1 MEKIKVEIISRENIR
16 PSSPTLSPLRTF
28 KYSILDQL
36 VPFPHAVAILFYP
49 SQNLSEFPKRLELL
63 KQSLSETLTLFYP
76 LAGKTKDDLSIDCND
91 EGANFVV
98 AKVNCP
104 ISKFL
109 RKPDLNSL
117 NMFFPITPYLE
128 ETTTGAHVTN
138 IQVNVFDCGGIAI
151 GFCISHKIID
161 GESVNTFL
169 KVWTERADSKRNS
182 KPLTEPN
189 FATSSLFPAGTFYFR
204 DLSKKIWGSLLKEEK
219 WVTRRILF
227 KNSTIAT
234 LKAQIVA
241 KSSSDPLKKH
251 LNTPTRVQI
260 LSALLW
266 KCFMA
271 ASKAQF
277 GIQRPSMVINTVNL
291 RRKMEGSLHP
301 ENSIGNFL
309 WFTTSEHM
317 SEHEVSLDELVSK
330 LKKSVEEVDKDFVAR
345 LQSEEEGSLIME
357 NALRKISGETWSI
370 NKGEEALE
378 SLAFNSWINFAGYDA
393 DFGWGKPIWGSSV
406 GKEGN
411 LVLANKII
419 LIDTNSKD
427 GIEAWVTLDEEKMKH
442 LVSSTELLTYAT
454 LDPSPLPDSSK
465 L

>member
-204 DLSKKIWGSLLKEEK
+204 DLSKKTWGSLLKEEK

-291 RRKMEGSLHP
+291 RRKMEESLHP

-317 SEHEVSLDELVSK
+317 KHTSEHGLSLDELVSK
-330 LKKSVEEVDKDFVAR
+330 LKNSIQEVDKDFVAR
-345 LQSEEEGSLIME
+345 LLSDEEESSIIGDVLRNFGSKT
-357 NALRKISGETWSI
+357 RDK
-370 NKGEEALE
+370 ALE
-378 SLAFNSWINFAGYDA
+378 RLGFTSWCNFGFYDA
-393 DFGWGKPIWGSSV
+393 DFGWEKPMWVSPIGLTSTYV
-406 GKEGN
+406 VTN
-411 LVLANKII
+411 MII
-419 LIDTNSKD
+419 LVDTRFNSKM
-427 GIEAWVTLDEEKMKH
+427 DEKKMRH
-442 LVSSTELLTYAT
+442 LELFTELLTYAT
-454 LDPSPLPDSSK
+454 LDPSPLVMGFKRSNSK

>member
-1 MEKIKVEIISRENIR
+1 MEKIEVEIISRENIR

-36 VPFPHAVAILFYP
+36 VPFPHAVAILFYT

-76 LAGKTKDDLSIDCND
+76 LAGKTKDDFSIDCND

-117 NMFFPITPYLE
+117 NMLFPITPYLE

-169 KVWTERADSKRNS
+169 KVWTERADTTRNS

-189 FATSSLFPAGTFYFR
+189 FATSSYFPTSTFYFR
-204 DLSKKIWGSLLKEEK
+204 DLSKKSWGSLLKEEK

-241 KSSSDPLKKH
+241 KSS
-251 LNTPTRVQI
+251 TTRVQI

-291 RRKMEGSLHP
+291 RRKMEESLHP

-330 LKKSVEEVDKDFVAR
+330 LKKSVEEVDKDFIAR
-345 LQSEEEGSLIME
+345 LQSEKEGSSIME
-357 NALRKISGETWSI
+357 NALRRISGETWSN
-370 NKGEEALE
+370 NKGDEALLE
-378 SLAFNSWINFAGYDA
+378 SLAFNSWINFGGYDA
-393 DFGWGKPIWGSSV
+393 DFGWGKPRWASSV

-411 LVLANKII
+411 LLLLNKII
-419 LIDTNSKD
+419 LVDTNSKD
-427 GIEAWVTLDEEKMKH
+427 GIEAWVTLEEEKMKH